1 MSTLRALPSVPT
13 DAIAETNPSVR
24 FRRRTLLGLA
34 AGGSAAL
41 AFSHS
46 LAPSLPSARA
56 QTADGS
62 VLSWRTWILKSA
74 DELRPEAP
82 GDPSQSEMDE
92 ILSLQSKRSY
102 GNVSQITQW
111 GTYSAVIPWAEVGI
125 ATAGE
130 AKLSGIR
137 DMRVQA
143 ILRAAMYDAVL
154 AAYDAQAAHPRRAP
168 ALADSRV
175 TPHASTAT
183 GAKLSFPSVHATVAG
198 AASTVL
204 AALFPDAPAGFFADM
219 AQEAAESR
227 IMAGES
233 YRSDVVAGLE
243 LGRAVGS
250 RAVDYANADGSD
262 AKWDGTGQPT
272 GDGYWQ
278 PTPPANVKD
287 PVEPLANTWKLW
299 FMPSADALRPAIPP
313 AYGSLGWQAE
323 LDAVRR
329 IVSARTIEQE
339 RIIDRWLQ
347 AGPHGMLLRQAN
359 ELITAAGTDEAHAA
373 QVVGLM
379 GLATMDAVIGVWD
392 AKYKWWTARPITE
405 DPTIN
410 TYFQTPPYPSYPSG
424 FSAVVGASASVL
436 AQTFPEASIEMLA
449 MATEGAAQRCWAGIH
464 YILDDD
470 VGLQMGCCAGRM
482 AFEKGLQDTAGA

>member
-1 MSTLRALPSVPT
+1 MSMPRSASPIHPGS
-13 DAIAETNPSVR
+13 DAITSPR
-24 FRRRTLLGLA
+24 LDRRTLFGLA

-41 AFSHS
+41 ALGRSVTP
-46 LAPSLPSARA
+46 ARSAAAADASTRA
-56 QTADGS
+56 
-62 VLSWRTWILKSA
+62 WRTWILKSA
-74 DELRPEAP
+74 DELRPDAP
-82 GDPSQSEMDE
+82 GDPGQSEFDE
-92 ILSLQSKRSY
+92 ILALQASRSY
-102 GNVSQITQW
+102 GNINSVSQW
-111 GTYSAVIPWAEVGI
+111 GTHAAVVPWAKLGI
-125 ATAGE
+125 AAAGE

-154 AAYDAQAAHPRRAP
+154 AAYDAQAAYPRRAP
-168 ALADSRV
+168 SLADSRI
-175 TPHASTAT
+175 TPHVATAT
-183 GAKLSFPSVHATVAG
+183 GAERSFPSIHATVAG

-204 AALFPDAPAGFFADM
+204 AALFPDASAGYFADM

-233 YRSDVVAGLE
+233 FRSDVAAGLE

-250 RAVDYANADGSD
+250 RAIEYANADGSD
-262 AKWDGTGQPT
+262 AKWDGSGRLT

-287 PVEPLANTWKLW
+287 PVEPNANTWRLW
-299 FMPSADALRPAIPP
+299 FLPSAGALLPAIPP
-313 AYGSLGWQAE
+313 EYGSLGWQAE

-329 IVSARTIEQE
+329 IVSARTIAQE

-347 AGPHGMLLRQAN
+347 AGPHGMFLT
-359 ELITAAGTDEAHAA
+359 TATDYISSAGMDEAQAA
-373 QVVGLM
+373 QVIGLM
-379 GLATMDAVIGVWD
+379 GIATMDAVIGVWD

-405 DPTIN
+405 DPTIK

-436 AQTFPEASIEMLA
+436 AQSFPESSVDFLA
-449 MATEGAAQRCWAGIH
+449 MATQGATQRCWAGIH

-470 VGLQMGCCAGRM
+470 VGLQMGCTAGRM
-482 AFEKGLQDTAGA
+482 AFEKGLQDMAGS

>member
-1 MSTLRALPSVPT
+1 MSVPRSVSPLPSDP
-13 DAIAETNPSVR
+13 ESVTSPR
-24 FRRRTLLGLA
+24 LDRRTLFGLA

-41 AFSHS
+41 TLGRS
-46 LAPSLPSARA
+46 LTPTRSAAAADTSSRA
-56 QTADGS
+56 
-62 VLSWRTWILKSA
+62 WRTWILKSA
-74 DELRPEAP
+74 DELRPDAP
-82 GDPSQSEMDE
+82 GDPAQSEIDE
-92 ILSLQSKRSY
+92 ILALQASRSY
-102 GNVSQITQW
+102 GNLNSVSQW
-111 GTYSAVIPWAEVGI
+111 GTHAAVVPWAKMGI
-125 ATAGE
+125 AAAGD

-154 AAYDAQAAHPRRAP
+154 AAHDAQAAYPRRAP
-168 ALADSRV
+168 ALADSKV
-175 TPHASTAT
+175 TPNVTTAT
-183 GAKLSFPSVHATVAG
+183 RSEFSFPSIHATVAG

-204 AALFPDAPAGFFADM
+204 EALFPDASAGYFADM
-219 AQEAAESR
+219 AQEAGESR

-233 YRSDVVAGLE
+233 FRSDVAAGLD

-262 AKWDGTGQPT
+262 AKWDGSGRLT

-287 PVEPLANTWKLW
+287 PVEPIANTWARW
-299 FMPSADALRPAIPP
+299 FLPGADALRPTIPP
-313 AYGSLGWQAE
+313 EYGSLGWQAE

-329 IVSARTIEQE
+329 IVSARTLAQE

-347 AGPHGMLLRQAN
+347 AGPHGMFLS
-359 ELITAAGTDEAHAA
+359 TATDYISSAGMDEAQAA

-379 GLATMDAVIGVWD
+379 GIATMDALIGVWD
-392 AKYKWWTARPITE
+392 AKYKWWTARPVTE

-410 TYFQTPPYPSYPSG
+410 TYFQTPAYPSYPSG

-436 AQTFPEASIEMLA
+436 AQTFPESSVEFLA
-449 MATEGAAQRCWAGIH
+449 MATQGAAQRCWSGIH

-470 VGLQMGCCAGRM
+470 VGLQMGCTAGRM
-482 AFEKGLQDTAGA
+482 AFEKGLQDMAG